1 MRAANFMHSTSV
13 QYAYMCR
20 LLLVDIRLIDR
31 RKWIITLRITN
42 TILITII
49 TNYYKY
55 YQLESRVLFLFNAT
69 PHPSFLHLCKSL

>member
-13 QYAYMCR
+13 QYTYMCR

-55 YQLESRVLFLFNAT
+55 YQIESRVLFLFNAT